1 MFSRWQNLKSKKSL
15 ILQGPRRAGK
25 STLLTTLFKDYKYV
39 TLDDLDDLNNA
50 RLDPKGFIESLGK
63 KFIIDEAQRVP
74 ELTIPV
80 KKLIDEKK
88 IHCILTGS
96 TGINLSDK
104 IYDTLAGRVDYI
116 KLPTC
121 VFGENYGEPTH
132 SLFEKINSNE
142 EKIAKR
148 KFESFLKYG
157 GFPEILAEENQD
169 EKELLLKNYKNSY
182 FTRDLAQ
189 LINVESVEGIKAMF
203 GALVKG
209 LGSRYEMNSLSKES
223 GLSVPT
229 TKKYLNS
236 IISTGLIFKLY
247 GYHLG
252 PAKRYLSRAKT
263 YFLDQGILHSLS
275 DEFSKGQQ
283 VENFVI
289 SEIEKRRQLGQI
301 KSDELFY
308 YESSDGSEIDLIV
321 DEREIISIIE
331 IKSSKKLTGR
341 DLHNLKYFKLQT
353 TKKVRKILFY
363 LGNEFYQEGD
373 IQIIPIWNFFRAKWE
388 RP

>member
-1 MFSRWQNLKSKKSL
+1 MFSRWIKLTNKKSI

-25 STLLTTLFKDYKYV
+25 STLLKLLFSDYKYV
-39 TLDDLDDLNNA
+39 TLDDLDDLGAAKN
-50 RLDPKGFIESLGK
+50 DPKWFVESLGK

-96 TGINLSDK
+96 TGINLADK
-104 IYDTLAGRVDYI
+104 IHDTLAGRVNYT

-121 VFGENYGEPTH
+121 VFGENYGDPTH
-132 SLFEKINSNE
+132 SIFDKMDSTQT
-142 EKIAKR
+142 KIAKR
-148 KFESFLKYG
+148 QFESFLEYG
-157 GFPEILAEENQD
+157 GFPEIISETNSE
-169 EKELLLKNYKNSY
+169 EKEILLKNYKNTY

-189 LINVESVEGIKAMF
+189 LIKAIF

-209 LGSRYEMNSLSKES
+209 IGSRYEISSLSKES

-236 IISTGLIFKLY
+236 IVSTGLVFKLY

-252 PAKRYLSRAKT
+252 PAKRYLSKAKS
-263 YFLDQGILHSLS
+263 YFLDQGILFSLS
-275 DEFSKGQQ
+275 DEYSKGQQ

-289 SEIEKRRQLGQI
+289 SEVEKRRQLGQI
-301 KSDELFY
+301 NCDELFY
-308 YESSDGSEIDLIV
+308 YETKDGAEIDLIV
-321 DEREIISIIE
+321 DERKIIFVIE
-331 IKSSKKLTGR
+331 IKSSQKISGR
-341 DLHNLKYFKLQT
+341 DLQNIKQFSINT
-353 TKKVRKILFY
+353 TKKVKKIVFY
-363 LGNEFYQEGD
+363 LGDEFYSDGD
-373 IQIIPIWNFFRAKWE
+373 ISIIPVWNFFRASWN
-388 RP
+388 